1 MKTTAIVILLFS
13 SILGFSCKEDHI
25 DQPFDIIYVEGVIL
39 DSLTSDP
46 LIEVEVTL
54 YQGERVSFY
63 PSIPVS
69 DSHSNQYGEF
79 KIHYVAESD
88 NFRYYDLKFY
98 KSGYYNR
105 KDLRIEKGKK
115 QNITIKL
122 LKK

>member
-13 SILGFSCKEDHI
+13 SILGFSCKEDHV

-39 DSLTSDP
+39 DSLTKDP
-46 LIEVEVTL
+46 LVEVEVTF
-54 YQGERVSFY
+54 YQGERISFY

-69 DSHSNQYGEF
+69 DTHSNQYGEF
-79 KIHYVAESD
+79 KIHYVIEND
-88 NFRYYDLKFY
+88 NFRYFDLKLS
-98 KSGYYNR
+98 KSGYYSHNN
-105 KDLRIEKGKK
+105 LRIEKGKK